1 MSILVLIVGAVLLLL
16 IAGGCVAAFAAFTK
30 SSGGGGPAIGIAV
43 GCGALGILG
52 LLAFGGL
59 FFVSARAPVG
69 VQMAAPMGQT
79 VEVSPTDV
87 SVGTSAPAKAER
99 EAEQTGV
106 PVKLSLKVPGDGGLQ
121 LTIENLTSG
130 PISPLTLQGN
140 SPSWFLV
147 HASKGTKSE
156 IEQWESP
163 NLLVTPGESQT
174 FKISDPLDDLG
185 LAEGDKVLVSF
196 EQNMG
201 DLQMS
206 VKSNAVQ
213 PK

>member
-1 MSILVLIVGAVLLLL
+1 MRRVGHPWT
-16 IAGGCVAAFAAFTK
+16 AG
-30 SSGGGGPAIGIAV
+30 
-43 GCGALGILG
+43 LRW
-52 LLAFGGL
+52 GL
-59 FFVSARAPVG
+59 FFTSARAPVA

-79 VEVSPTDV
+79 VEVSPPDV
-87 SVGTSAPAKAER
+87 PGGGPAPAIPER

-106 PVKLSLKVPGDGGLQ
+106 PVKLLLKVPGDGGLQ
-121 LTIENLTSG
+121 LTIKNLTSG

-163 NLLVTPGESQT
+163 NLLVTPGESQA
-174 FKISDPLDDLG
+174 FKISDPVDDLG

-201 DLQMS
+201 DVQMS